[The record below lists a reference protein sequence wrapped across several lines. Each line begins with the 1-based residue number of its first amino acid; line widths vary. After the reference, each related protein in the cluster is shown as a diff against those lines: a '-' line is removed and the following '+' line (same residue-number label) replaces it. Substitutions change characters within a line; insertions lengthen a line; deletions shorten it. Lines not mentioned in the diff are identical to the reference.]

1 MNKFVSLRAGYI
13 LLVVSAAFV
22 ISRPL
27 VFPGKRQGLVHR
39 AGQALSRENWEQA
52 KRLAEDA
59 LRWTPADPLAIAIAG
74 VACTRLHDVDGSV
87 KYLEQR
93 PRINSSTAS
102 LELGKRF
109 LKLGRLMDAEESF
122 KEALK
127 LDPGSIE
134 AHRQMS
140 LLLSFEGRCAE
151 AAPHLLAEVQSGR
164 FRSDQLCLLGIP
176 DRIIISDE
184 SLREQC
190 ETHAP
195 DDPLYNLGQARIQV
209 DDHHPETAKPIVER
223 VIARYPKLAMAHSL
237 LGRIHIAQDRDDLL
251 LEWHESLPPEVTD
264 DADIW
269 FVRSLWARKTD
280 QKRSVVRCL
289 LEVLKS
295 RPNHV
300 EANYQLA
307 QIFQQLGEQELAM
320 KFSNRSLA
328 LSKLAFTINDLR
340 GDPNGKLIKDAVE
353 ALEELGRGW
362 EAIGWCQMA
371 NQWLPEP
378 WVAPVFERLRSR
390 VSRDPSRI
398 FAEFHPLN
406 NIRVDSYPLPKWQ
419 AQQSGQSLTEVS
431 EKAEIRFSDDAER
444 TGLDFAYFNSMDPEI
459 GLEHIFQTTGGGVA
473 AVDFDLDSWPDLYFA
488 NGRKL
493 PETSAGL
500 DVPQS
505 VHVNALYR
513 NQRGERFARVDSLA
527 MSADDRFSQGVTSGD
542 FDNDGFPDIYVCNVG
557 RNRLYHNNGDGTFSE
572 SSNQAETDSNVWTM
586 SAMIADVD
594 GDGLSDIYAV
604 NYLKMNEVFERS
616 CKRDGQPLTC
626 APTQFSAEQ
635 DRLYRNLGNGNFED
649 VTEAWGIQHNNGK
662 GLGIVGLTV
671 DGHKQLQLFIAN
683 DTTEN
688 LYFQTELDSRGPK
701 YRENAVLAGLAMSE
715 SGTMQACMGVAAGDA
730 NGDGAVDLFVT
741 NFYADSNTMYLQIAP
756 GVFTD
761 NTRTSNLAEASYAMV
776 GFGTQFLDADLDGRP
791 DLIVTNGHVDQTFAT
806 GEPDRM
812 RSQFFHNVG
821 DGQFE
826 EVLAGT
832 LGSLFGQKRFG
843 RALVRLD
850 WNRDHKDDA
859 CIVNLNDRVVL
870 ATNQTRTDNSSVVIT
885 LKGATDSRDAV
896 GTTVTLKTS
905 NGSYSRQL
913 TAGDGYQASNE
924 RKLTFGLTKDERP
937 ISAVV
942 HWRNGPVETNS
953 ISNGEYIAIEGKGL
967 FSIPQSRLNQK

>member
-1 MNKFVSLRAGYI
+1 MSKFLCLRTGYI
-13 LLVVSAAFV
+13 LLIISAALV

-27 VFPGKRQGLVHR
+27 AFPSKRQRLVYR
-39 AGQALSRENWEQA
+39 AGHELSRQNWGQA

-59 LRWTPADPLAIAIAG
+59 LTLAPDHPEAIAIAG
-74 VACTRLHDVDGSV
+74 VACTKLHDVDGSMN
-87 KYLEQR
+87 YLELR
-93 PRINSSTAS
+93 PGINSSTAA
-102 LELGKRF
+102 LELGKRY

-127 LDPGSIE
+127 IDSGSVE

-151 AAPHLLAEVQSGR
+151 AAPHLLAEVQSGD
-164 FRSDQLCLLGIP
+164 FRADQLCLLGIP
-176 DRIIISDE
+176 DRIIVSDD
-184 SLREQC
+184 SLRERC

-195 DDPLYNLGQARIQV
+195 NDPLRDLGQARIQV
-209 DDHHPETAKPIVER
+209 EDHHPETAKPIVER
-223 VIARYPKLAMAHSL
+223 VIARYPGIATAHSL
-237 LGRIHIAQDRDDLL
+237 LGRIHIAQKRDDLL
-251 LEWHESLPPEVTD
+251 LEWHKSLPPDVTD
-264 DADIW
+264 YADIW
-269 FVRSLWARKTD
+269 FVRSQWARKTD

-289 LEVLKS
+289 LEVLKT

-307 QIFQQLGEQELAM
+307 QTFQQLGELERAA
-320 KFSNRSLA
+320 KFSDRSLA
-328 LSKLAFTINDLR
+328 LSKLAFTINDLQ
-340 GDPNGKLIKDAVE
+340 GDPNEKLIKDAVA
-353 ALEELGRGW
+353 ALEKLGRCW

-371 NQWLPEP
+371 NQWLPAP
-378 WVAPVFERLRSR
+378 WVEPVFDRLRSR
-390 VSRDPSRI
+390 VSQDSSRI
-398 FAEFHPLN
+398 IADFHPLADLP
-406 NIRVDSYPLPKWQ
+406 IDQYPLPEWH
-419 AQQSGQSLTEVS
+419 AQRRGKSTITASD
-431 EKAEIRFSDDAER
+431 KAAIQFSDDAENA
-444 TGLDFAYFNSMDPEI
+444 GLDFTYFNSMDPKI

-473 AVDFDLDSWPDLYFA
+473 SVDFDLDSWPDLYFA
-488 NGRKL
+488 NGRVL

-500 DVPQS
+500 DEPQS
-505 VHVNALYR
+505 DYVNALYR
-513 NQRGERFARVDSLA
+513 NQRGVRFTRVDSVA
-527 MSADDRFSQGVTSGD
+527 MSQGDRFGQGVTSGD

-572 SSNQAETDSNVWTM
+572 TSQTDTEGSVWTM
-586 SAMIADVD
+586 SAMMADVD

-616 CKRDGQPLTC
+616 CKVDGHPLTC
-626 APTQFSAEQ
+626 APTLFSAEQ

-649 VTEAWGIQHNNGK
+649 VTDAWGIQHTNGK

-671 DGHKQLQLFIAN
+671 DGRRQLQLFIAN

-688 LYFQTELDSRGPK
+688 LYFQTDPDSAGPE

-730 NGDGAVDLFVT
+730 NGDGVIDLFVT

-761 NTRTSNLAEASYAMV
+761 SSRISNLAEASYEMV

-812 RSQFFHNVG
+812 RPQFFHNLG
-821 DGQFE
+821 GGHFE
-826 EVLAGT
+826 EVTSRT
-832 LGSLFGQKRFG
+832 LGSLFEQKRFG

-859 CIVNLNDRVVL
+859 CVVNLNERVVL
-870 ATNQTRTDNSSVVIT
+870 ATNQTRTDNNSVAIT
-885 LKGATDSRDAV
+885 LKGTTDSRDAV
-896 GTTVTLKTS
+896 GVNVTLTTS
-905 NGSYSRQL
+905 NGSRSRQL

-924 RKLTFGLTKDERP
+924 RKLTFGLARDERP
-937 ISAVV
+937 ISATV
-942 HWRNGPVETNS
+942 HWGDGSVETND
-953 ISNGEYIAIEGKGL
+953 ISNGDFIAIEGKGVL
-967 FSIPQSRLNQK
+967 RLPDSRSSNK